1 MKRKPK
7 RWVLFVFNIFLIVT
21 IGFFSFNIYGKVD
34 ETFKYYTQ
42 KKQQEEKIK
51 QLKIDE
57 ALLKEEKAKL
67 ENPEYILRYARGKY
81 LLSGEG
87 ETIIKLPSQ
96 NR

>member
-1 MKRKPK
+1 MKNKPRK
-7 RWVLFVFNIFLIVT
+7 WVLFIFNAILIAT
-21 IGFFSFNIYGKVD
+21 MSFFAYGIISKID
-34 ETFKYYTQ
+34 ETAKYQT
-42 KKQQEEKIK
+42 KKSQQEAKIE

-57 ALLKEEKAKL
+57 ASLKEEKAKL

-87 ETIIKLPSQ
+87 ETIIKLPSK